1 MGGSFYLGG
10 LVQGRRPY
18 VIWVS
23 EGLKRIMDQVKESLS
38 QITAKDEIVKGDIP
52 LMRHLLARQDKQ
64 S

>member
-18 VIWVS
+18 VIWVA

-38 QITAKDEIVKGDIP
+38 QITAKDEIVKGDVP
-52 LMRHLLARQDKQ
+52 LMRHLFARQDKQ